1 MTNYFSFIPYPYK
14 LVLIRT
20 LVDRAYTINNAWLGF
35 HENIKKLTEILKNN
49 LFPAHLVERV
59 VNRKKF
65 LSAGSFLTL
74 TRDECT
80 LPVSVSD
87 TTINFYFKLPYI
99 CPFSVITQKR
109 VRQFAKCYCNNID
122 VKLAFSSFKIG
133 DMFGVKDP
141 IPRGLRT
148 CVVYKFLCASCNACY
163 VGETPRHLST
173 RVREHL
179 ISNGTSHIFRYLH
192 NSPQCRTLCSDEC
205 CNTLDHAAT
214 TFQLKIKEKTI
225 TK

>member
-35 HENIKKLTEILKNN
+35 HENIKKLTEILKKN

-59 VNRKKF
+59 VNRY
-65 LSAGSFLTL
+65 LTL
-74 TRDECT
+74 TRDECDP
-80 LPVSVSD
+80 PVSVSD
-87 TTINFYFKLPYI
+87 TTTNFYFKLPYI
-99 CPFSVITQKR
+99 GPFSVITQKR

-179 ISNGTSHIFRYLH
+179 ISNGPLIFSDIYIILH
-192 NSPQCRTLCSDEC
+192 NVALFVLMSVVTP
-205 CNTLDHAAT
+205 
-214 TFQLKIKEKTI
+214 
-225 TK
+225 

>member
-35 HENIKKLTEILKNN
+35 HENIKKLTEILKKN

-59 VNRKKF
+59 VNRY
-65 LSAGSFLTL
+65 LTL
-74 TRDECT
+74 TRDECDP
-80 LPVSVSD
+80 PVSVSD
-87 TTINFYFKLPYI
+87 TTTNFYFKLPYI
-99 CPFSVITQKR
+99 GPFSVITQKR

-148 CVVYKFLCASCNACY
+148 CVVYKFLCASCNAC
-163 VGETPRHLST
+163 
-173 RVREHL
+173 
-179 ISNGTSHIFRYLH
+179 
-192 NSPQCRTLCSDEC
+192 
-205 CNTLDHAAT
+205 
-214 TFQLKIKEKTI
+214 
-225 TK
+225 

>member
-1 MTNYFSFIPYPYK
+1 MLTVDLLFQLYTLS

-20 LVDRAYTINNAWLGF
+20 LVDRAYIINNAWLGF
-35 HENIKKLTEILKNN
+35 HENIQKLTEILEKN
-49 LFPAHLVERV
+49 LFAAHLIERV
-59 VNRKKF
+59 VNRY
-65 LSAGSFLTL
+65 LTL
-74 TRDECT
+74 TRDECDP
-80 LPVSVSD
+80 PVSVSD
-87 TTINFYFKLPYI
+87 TTTNFYFKLPYI

>member
-35 HENIKKLTEILKNN
+35 HENIKKLTEILKKN

-59 VNRKKF
+59 VDRY
-65 LSAGSFLTL
+65 LTL
-74 TRDECT
+74 TRDECDP
-80 LPVSVSD
+80 PVSVSD
-87 TTINFYFKLPYI
+87 TTTNFYFKLPYI
-99 CPFSVITQKR
+99 GPFSVITQKR

-192 NSPQCRTLCSDEC
+192 NFPQCRTLCSDEC

>member
-35 HENIKKLTEILKNN
+35 HENIKKLTEILKKN

-59 VNRKKF
+59 VNRY
-65 LSAGSFLTL
+65 LTL
-74 TRDECT
+74 TRDECDP
-80 LPVSVSD
+80 PVSVSD
-87 TTINFYFKLPYI
+87 TTTNFYFKLPYI
-99 CPFSVITQKR
+99 GSFSFVTQKR

-173 RVREHL
+173 RVR
-179 ISNGTSHIFRYLH
+179 
-192 NSPQCRTLCSDEC
+192 
-205 CNTLDHAAT
+205 
-214 TFQLKIKEKTI
+214 
-225 TK
+225 

>member
-14 LVLIRT
+14 LGLIRT
-20 LVDRAYTINNAWLGF
+20 LVDRAYKINNTWLGF
-35 HENIKKLTEILKNN
+35 YEDIKKLTEILKKN

-59 VNRKKF
+59 VNRY
-65 LSAGSFLTL
+65 LTL
-74 TRDECT
+74 TRDECDP
-80 LPVSVSD
+80 PVSVSD
-87 TTINFYFKLPYI
+87 TTTNFYFKLPYI
-99 CPFSVITQKR
+99 GPFSVITQKR

-122 VKLAFSSFKIG
+122 IKLVFSSFKIG

-148 CVVYKFLCASCNACY
+148 CVVYKFLCVGSNACY

-173 RVREHL
+173 RVHEHL
-179 ISNGTSHIFRYLH
+179 INDRTSHIFRHLH

-205 CNTLDHAAT
+205 LNTLDHAAI
-214 TFQLKIKEKTI
+214 TFQLKIKEKII